1 MKYIENNKVVYFAF
15 DHLKNVK
22 ALFSSRIGG
31 VSRGYFS
38 SMNLSYSS
46 GDRIEDLRENY
57 TLFSEAVNISLNQMF
72 FSDQVHDA
80 KILQVNKDLLKQVQN
95 DEITLQGY
103 DGLVTD
109 VKNIALV
116 TAHADCIPVYFYDP
130 VKKVIG
136 LAHGGWQGTYKE
148 ITSKMIKIFTSV
160 YKSNVE
166 DIYLAIGP
174 GVCQNCYQVGL
185 DLIEKFKKK
194 FFNEDFYKGQDQ
206 RYLDLKGIHAYQGKS
221 LGILEGNIAISPLC
235 TACQPDYFYSHRRS
249 GKKRGGHIAVM
260 MMEE

>member
-1 MKYIENNKVVYFAF
+1 MKYIENNKVVYFSF
-15 DHLKNVK
+15 DHLKDVK

-46 GDRIEDLRENY
+46 GDLLEDLRENY
-57 TLFSEAVNISLNQMF
+57 ILFSEAVDISLNQMF

-80 KILQVNKDLLKQVQN
+80 KILQVTKELLKQVQN
-95 DEITLQGY
+95 NEITLKGY

-109 VKNIALV
+109 ERNLALV

-130 VKKVIG
+130 VKRVIG

-166 DIYLAIGP
+166 DIYLSIGP
-174 GVCQNCYQVGL
+174 GVCQNCYQVSL
-185 DLIEKFKKK
+185 ELIEKFRKK
-194 FFNEDFYKGQDQ
+194 FPKEEFYKGQDQ

-221 LGILEGNIAISPLC
+221 LGISEEKIAISHLC
-235 TACQPDYFYSHRRS
+235 TACQEDYFYSHRRS
-249 GKKRGGHIAVM
+249 SHKRGGHIAVM